1 MFRRTTLLY
10 GLAVLV
16 LGASA
21 VAMQVARS
29 QGVFRLLKRSLPIRK
44 PLEDANRACVHPFR
58 VVAAQRLPA
67 ETVEELGTSEYLNW
81 TLATSGAAPPWQA
94 THLSV
99 TYYTGV
105 QDQVPH
111 VPEECY
117 YQGAFTQDTD
127 RSFDV
132 EMGKLGRR
140 IPVRRLSFYPP
151 PGRASGKVYVYYTI
165 CVNGDFY
172 SERERVRLRM
182 SDPRESHLYYSK
194 VELVLDGVSES
205 ELAAADRQAFEL
217 LDGVIV
223 ELIESHWPEAVSE
236 ACESSNGRPAGT
248 CPAEP

>member
-1 MFRRTTLLY
+1 MGRQSTLRY
-10 GLAVLV
+10 ALAVLV
-16 LGASA
+16 LGGSA

-29 QGVFRLLKRSLPIRK
+29 QGAFQLLKRPLPIRK
-44 PLEDANRACVHPFR
+44 PLEDANRACVQPFQ
-58 VVAAQRLPA
+58 VVSAQRLPP
-67 ETVEELGTSEYLNW
+67 ETVEELGTAEYLDW
-81 TLATSGAAPPWQA
+81 VLQAPGGMAKWQA

-127 RSFDV
+127 RTFDV
-132 EMGKLGRR
+132 DMNKLGRR
-140 IPVRRLSFYPP
+140 VTIRRLSFYPP
-151 PGRASGKVYVYYTI
+151 RRTTDRVYVYYTI

-172 SERERVRLRM
+172 GERERVRLRL

-205 ELAAADRQAFEL
+205 DLAAADRQAFDL
-217 LDGVIV
+217 LDGVLV
-223 ELIESHWPEAVSE
+223 ELVRSHWPKAG
-236 ACESSNGRPAGT
+236 AESGGASDGGAAATSPAGQ
-248 CPAEP
+248 